1 MTFLRKLGL
10 YAVLMLLAAGGYVW
24 AGLQGHRLLGDDN
37 ESTENLNGSG
47 GRTGGGGYR
56 GGHSSFYHK

>member
-10 YAVLMLLAAGGYVW
+10 YAVLMLLATAGFVW

-37 ESTENLNGSG
+37 ESTENLNGSAG
-47 GRTGGGGYR
+47 ARRGSGYR